1 MHKEVAVH
9 QAAASAGI
17 PVPDLLG
24 ACDDASLIGEQFFA
38 MAHVDGDFPHLA
50 ELDDWP
56 VWQSEA
62 GRRRVAEQIVEV
74 MGQLHRLDWAAAGL
88 PDLVTGQPGASGA
101 ELMAGLVNRW
111 MGNVERDVYPTFA
124 PVPILRDA
132 ARFLVDH
139 APEMPDFPPVLSHG
153 DYRIGNLA
161 FQGDDLVAVLDW
173 ERAAVGPPLLDLGFF
188 CHPLSR
194 RRRPELMG
202 MLVTWDELAALYTA
216 ATGTEPD
223 PKWVHYCIIYWIFV
237 ESAVVPRGLALTVEG
252 KMRSW
257 PVFTQIPP
265 QHREP
270 GPAHDRL
277 GKGRHELDG
286 AGPLGQQSAGS
297 AGANCRPTAD
307 PAWRSSRPRGA
318 PGPLGRPRRPDPGTP
333 PDWPRSRRGSWCA
346 AGWNPGSEGPPPRST
361 ARRSDG

>member
-1 MHKEVAVH
+1 MTALAAEQVAALADWFGRGIVAVEARTGGLSWDVFTVSLDDGEKVVVKRAPPYGTIDPYDVHKEVAVH
-9 QAAASAGI
+9 QAAASTGI
-17 PVPDLLG
+17 PVPELVG
-24 ACDDASLIGEQFFA
+24 ACDDPDLIGEPFFA
-38 MAHVDGDFPHLA
+38 MAHVDGDFPHIA

-88 PDLVTGQPGASGA
+88 SELVTGQPGASGA

-139 APEMPDFPPVLSHG
+139 APEMPAFRPVLSHG

-161 FQGDDLVAVLDW
+161 FQGDELVAVLDW

-194 RRRPELMG
+194 RRQPELMG
-202 MLVTWDELAALYTA
+202 MLVTWDELAALYTST
-216 ATGTEPD
+216 TGTEPD

-257 PVFTQIPP
+257 PAFTQIPLNTENLV
-265 QHREP
+265 QHMNAWE
-270 GPAHDRL
+270 
-277 GKGRHELDG
+277 KGDM
-286 AGPLGQQSAGS
+286 
-297 AGANCRPTAD
+297 
-307 PAWRSSRPRGA
+307 
-318 PGPLGRPRRPDPGTP
+318 
-333 PDWPRSRRGSWCA
+333 SWMEQA
-346 AGWNPGSEGPPPRST
+346 L
-361 ARRSDG
+361 

>member
-1 MHKEVAVH
+1 MTALTFGQKAALADWFGRGVVGVEARTGGLSWDVFTVSLDDGEKVVVKRAPAYGTIDPYDVHKEVAVH
-9 QAAASAGI
+9 HAAASAGI

-24 ACDDASLIGEQFFA
+24 ACDDASLIGEPFFA

-50 ELDDWP
+50 ELDRWP

-88 PDLVTGQPGASGA
+88 PELVTGQPGASGA
-101 ELMAGLVNRW
+101 ELMTGLVNRW

-132 ARFLVDH
+132 ARFLIDH
-139 APEMPDFPPVLSHG
+139 APEMPDVPPVLSHG

-161 FQGDDLVAVLDW
+161 FRGDELVAVLDW

-194 RRRPELMG
+194 RRQPELMG
-202 MLVTWDELAALYTA
+202 MLVTWDDLAALYTA

-223 PKWVHYCIIYWIFV
+223 PKWVHYCIIYWIFG

-257 PVFTQIPP
+257 PGFTQIPLNTENLA
-265 QHREP
+265 QHMTAWE
-270 GPAHDRL
+270 
-277 GKGRHELDG
+277 KGDM
-286 AGPLGQQSAGS
+286 
-297 AGANCRPTAD
+297 
-307 PAWRSSRPRGA
+307 
-318 PGPLGRPRRPDPGTP
+318 
-333 PDWPRSRRGSWCA
+333 SWMEQA
-346 AGWNPGSEGPPPRST
+346 L
-361 ARRSDG
+361 